1 MSGSKQKQY
10 DDHELCEDIAGGIL
24 TQKQI
29 GEKYDLSPQ
38 MVSDIARGDRRTDL
52 KPIIDKI
59 SEGYITEVRRIARA
73 RGRKTM
79 KVLDDI
85 IDGKGGKHAELALKA
100 IKHLHEISGVDRTE
114 ETAGE
119 LRSVVIKTPFAI
131 DPSKVKSNGKGGND
145 KKNNSKGGN
154 GKKNNRKTN
163 SNKEA

>member
-1 MSGSKQKQY
+1 MSGSKQKSY
-10 DDHELCEDIAGGIL
+10 NDHDLCEDIAGGIL

-79 KVLDDI
+79 KRLDEI
-85 IDGKGGKHAELALKA
+85 IDGKDGDTALKA

-114 ETAGE
+114 DAVGE
-119 LRSVVIKTPFAI
+119 LRGVVIKTPFAI
-131 DPSKVKSNGKGGND
+131 DEKRISKNGKGGD
-145 KKNNSKGGN
+145 
-154 GKKNNRKTN
+154 GKKKSAKGKKTSKKRK
-163 SNKEA
+163 KP

>member
-85 IDGKGGKHAELALKA
+85 IDEVEIQLEKDVKPIATLIVQGIKMKLRDIIMNSLKKKEEPQEESSIDGYEITDVTPDEEQWNDYQVKKEKG
-100 IKHLHEISGVDRTE
+100 
-114 ETAGE
+114 
-119 LRSVVIKTPFAI
+119 
-131 DPSKVKSNGKGGND
+131 
-145 KKNNSKGGN
+145 
-154 GKKNNRKTN
+154 
-163 SNKEA
+163 